1 MSEGLKVGL
10 ILGGAG
16 LVGFLLWKNSQ
27 ASSTVAGLGGVA
39 PTSLLGT
46 SPGAPLP
53 PAPSSVV
60 GAVALA
66 PTPATSAGSTSASSL
81 SVSSIGSTVG
91 KLAVAPIVIPTKL
104 AIGAAG
110 AVASAGV
117 SAVKSVGSGI
127 SSIGHSIASI
137 F

>member
-27 ASSTVAGLGGVA
+27 ASSTVAGLGAGV

-46 SPGAPLP
+46 APGAPLP

-66 PTPATSAGSTSASSL
+66 PTPAASAGTTSHL
-81 SVSSIGSTVG
+81 SVSSLASTAG
-91 KLAVAPIVIPTKL
+91 NLAVKISTAPIVIPTKI
-104 AIGAAG
+104 AIG
-110 AVASAGV
+110 VASGAASAIKSGV
-117 SAVKSVGSGI
+117 